1 MNLSEVLR
9 SESAARYATDMTQS
23 TPFRLLVPVDMDELA
38 ALLAVAS
45 EARQIVR
52 KAREHRARHW
62 TGRDGRLTLPIG
74 VADAMAELV
83 DGLDETQARLA
94 KES

>member
-1 MNLSEVLR
+1 M
-9 SESAARYATDMTQS
+9 SAPM
-23 TPFRLLVPVDMDELA
+23 FRMRAVVDVDELA

-52 KAREHRARHW
+52 KAREHKARHW
-62 TGRDGRLTLPIG
+62 TGPSGRLTLPIG

-83 DGLDETQARLA
+83 DGLDETQARLSG
-94 KES
+94 EG